1 MVGCAVPHHSLKL
14 TREELAAAL
23 GVSSRTVARW
33 EPIRGFEP
41 DRLNARVL
49 RYDLGILVG
58 LVAQGEQL
66 DRKAAAELRLRPD
79 SILAMAA
86 ELRPSSDRKDT
97 KPSPV
102 VMVAESEDDRRM
114 LALWADVKKRPAVL
128 KVLEA
133 LSAL

>member
-1 MVGCAVPHHSLKL
+1 M
-14 TREELAAAL
+14 
-23 GVSSRTVARW
+23 
-33 EPIRGFEP
+33 
-41 DRLNARVL
+41 